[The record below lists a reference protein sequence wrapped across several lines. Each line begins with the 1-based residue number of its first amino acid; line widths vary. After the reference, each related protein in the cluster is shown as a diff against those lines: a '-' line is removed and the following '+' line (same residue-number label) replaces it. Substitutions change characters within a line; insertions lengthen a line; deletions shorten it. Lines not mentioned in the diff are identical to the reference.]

1 MIAQAPMVEVAK
13 VFMMLANL
21 LAGRLMQHHF
31 LSSRRS
37 LACVTVVVA
46 LRGIVA
52 QVLNELPI
60 VAVGIVKIGAPS
72 RRVFVRLQ
80 VGGIS
85 RLDHA
90 TLECGDVIDF
100 PPKVIESAHVAVWL
114 SVSTFGY
121 RADGNVEVVVADVAP
136 WATPRIETF
145 VSTYG

>member
-1 MIAQAPMVEVAK
+1 M
-13 VFMMLANL
+13 
-21 LAGRLMQHHF
+21 
-31 LSSRRS
+31 
-37 LACVTVVVA
+37 
-46 LRGIVA
+46 
-52 QVLNELPI
+52 
-60 VAVGIVKIGAPS
+60 KIGAPS

-145 VSTYG
+145 VSNPEARNGGRDEMGHRFDVGGGNIGVFEFDHDLIP